1 MSGREFWIGTSW
13 KMTKSVAEAERFAAA
28 LAAGWPGH
36 HGPLRLFV
44 IPPYTHLNRVAG
56 ALRGSPVLVGAQDTS
71 PWPDGA
77 HTGDVSAAMIAETG
91 AALVEIGHAERR
103 RDHHETDDLVAAKVG
118 AALEHGMRVMLCVGE
133 TQAIRDEGRALE
145 HVTGQVRSAFARVRP
160 EDRDRVLVAYEP
172 VWAIGEGSRAA
183 TLPEVEP
190 VHAAVR
196 AVLKDLGQADP
207 VVLYGGSVNSGNVD
221 ELARSAEV
229 DGLFVGRA
237 AWDPDGFLGLCA
249 TAVRALAARPERR
262 WSEDPPYGTPSV
274 GPRRAPAAPRVP
286 GLPDA
291 GRRRLAVQ
299 RVLDPSGRMLSLAV
313 DHGPDAWP
321 VAPVPDAAGLARP
334 KADIVAALR
343 DLPSSV
349 LVDVEHGAP
358 ACLSRDVVTP
368 SGLIVGLE
376 RQTAP
381 TAPVPAE
388 RLIAN
393 GRDAAT
399 VAAAGAD
406 AIKLMWVEDLDDA
419 GSAGRFALLE
429 RVIADFHA
437 VGLAVMAEV
446 LVAPRDRE
454 EPAESLRRRQLD
466 VVAEVARR
474 TPDFLKLA
482 FPAGVDAV
490 AGHAVARAACDDL
503 NAAAGTL
510 PWTILSGGQDF
521 GAVVRQV
528 AVACASG
535 ASGFVVGRSLWADLL
550 DTGSA
555 LIPGAADVLSA
566 RWHELASV
574 TRALAAPVQR

>member
-13 KMTKSVAEAERFAAA
+13 KMTKSAEEAERFAAA
-28 LAAGWPGH
+28 LAAGWPAH

-44 IPPYTHLNRVAG
+44 VPPYTHLNRVAG

-103 RDHHETDDLVAAKVG
+103 RDHHETDDVVAAKVG
-118 AALEHGMRVMLCVGE
+118 AALARGLRVLLCVGE
-133 TQAIRDEGRALE
+133 TQVVRDEGRALE
-145 HVTGQVRSAFARVRP
+145 HVTGQVRAAFARVRP
-160 EDRDRVLVAYEP
+160 DERDRVLVAYEP

-207 VVLYGGSVNSGNVD
+207 VILYGGSVNPGNVD
-221 ELARSAEV
+221 ELSRSAEV

-249 TAVRALAARPERR
+249 AAARALGTRAERR
-262 WSEDPPYGTPSV
+262 WSTDAPYGTPSA
-274 GPRRAPAAPRVP
+274 GPRRTPAAPRVP
-286 GLPDA
+286 APGA

-321 VAPVPDAAGLARP
+321 VTPVPDAAALAGP

-343 DLPSSV
+343 GLPSSV

-358 ACLSRDVVTP
+358 ACLSRDLVTP

-381 TAPVPAE
+381 TAPVPAAE
-388 RLIAN
+388 LVAD

-419 GSAGRFALLE
+419 GSADRFALLE

-446 LVAPRDRE
+446 LVTPRDRE
-454 EPAESLRRRQLD
+454 ESAESLRRRQLD

-474 TPDFLKLA
+474 APDFLKLA

-490 AGHAVARAACDDL
+490 AGHAAARAACDDL
-503 NAAAGTL
+503 DAAAGSL

-550 DTGSA
+550 DAGSA

-574 TRALAAPVQR
+574 TRALAAPTER